1 MYPAPI
7 EQSDTWWHASLREY
21 VVAALAAG
29 DVDAVG
35 AALADVPEHM
45 AFREVAQVLK
55 EVGLE
60 LVPKR
65 APRRGSMRP
74 AA

>member
-29 DVDAVG
+29 DVEAVG
-35 AALADVPEHM
+35 AALNDVPDHM
-45 AFREVAQVLK
+45 GYREVAQVLRD
-55 EVGLE
+55 VGLE
-60 LVPKR
+60 LVPT
-65 APRRGSMRP
+65 P
-74 AA
+74 AARARRRT